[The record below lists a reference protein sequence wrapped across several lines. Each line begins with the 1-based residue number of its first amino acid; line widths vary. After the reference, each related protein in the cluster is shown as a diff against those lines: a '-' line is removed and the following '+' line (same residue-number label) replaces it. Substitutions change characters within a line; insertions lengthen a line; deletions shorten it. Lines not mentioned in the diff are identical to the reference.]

1 MKASE
6 LLKDPERLKH
16 IPHQLSS
23 PEKEKQR
30 KENACIYL
38 LCLDL
43 FLLIIYLFTIFTVF
57 YLYYLLSGEETS
69 AFSGSFCILCIQ
81 TKCDLK
87 LHTKSLMLQ

>member
-30 KENACIYL
+30 KENACIYPL
-38 LCLDL
+38 FVCLDL

-57 YLYYLLSGEETS
+57 YLSYLLSGEETS
-69 AFSGSFCILCIQ
+69 VFSGSCCILCIQ
-81 TKCDLK
+81 AK
-87 LHTKSLMLQ
+87 